1 MTAILDYQITWQKLP
16 EDFIL
21 PDDPVD
27 NINQPLLA
35 VALSDGLDVADN
47 ALITTNY
54 GLCAM
59 VNEKFVVKAPDWAY
73 IAKITVPRDEIIRSY
88 TPNLQGEK
96 PLIVMEFLSETEGGE
111 YSTKPT
117 YPPGKWFFYEQILQV
132 PNYVIF
138 DPNQGVI
145 EVYQLNKSGNYQL
158 QTPDENGRYWIPE
171 LNLYLGI
178 WEGTRQKRNGLWLR
192 WWNHD
197 NQLLLWSA
205 ELAIQ
210 DKQRAETEKQRADK
224 LEAQLRALGY
234 IPE

>member
-1 MTAILDYQITWQKLP
+1 MTAILDYQITWVKLP
-16 EDFIL
+16 DDFIL

-35 VALSDGLDVADN
+35 AALSDGLDVPN
-47 ALITTNY
+47 NSLITTNY

-59 VNEKFVVKAPDWAY
+59 IKDKFAVKAPDWAY
-73 IAKITVPRDEIIRSY
+73 IAKITVPREQIIRSY

-111 YSTKPT
+111 YSIKQT

-132 PNYVIF
+132 QNYVIF
-138 DPNQGVI
+138 DPNQNII
-145 EVYQLNKSGNYQL
+145 EVYQLDQTGNYQL
-158 QTPDENGRYWIPE
+158 QKPDENVRYLIPE

-178 WEGTRQKRNGLWLR
+178 WEGTRQQRNGPWLR
-192 WWNHD
+192 WWNRDH
-197 NQLLLWSA
+197 QLLLWFA
-205 ELAIQ
+205 ELASQ
-210 DKQRAETEKQRADK
+210 EKQRADK